1 MYASQTTLFQSKD
14 GCIAHTASCE
24 QILSSLF
31 TNNYK
36 PRILTGS
43 KLLENNQVLIIVLN
57 DFKFQNQTILY
68 SFDLNSLCLS
78 GEDFDDVMS
87 YYIVPHTS
95 HYAAACP
102 PTFGYHQTSSFV
114 K

>member
-24 QILSSLF
+24 QNLSSLL

-36 PRILTGS
+36 PQIITGL

-57 DFKFQNQTILY
+57 DFKFQNQL
-68 SFDLNSLCLS
+68 
-78 GEDFDDVMS
+78 VA
-87 YYIVPHTS
+87 YIVSTVN
-95 HYAAACP
+95 Y
-102 PTFGYHQTSSFV
+102 
-114 K
+114 